1 MMGPVAPSRAERKP
15 KAGPHEGEVAEAH
28 VDAAGLE
35 PAPQRDREQ
44 QEDAQ
49 DAADQEPVRARVEGG
64 ADDAGGPR
72 SRPEDGPHPPLA
84 LGAAEPPPGPLS
96 REPPPREGPPPP
108 PRPQP

>member
-1 MMGPVAPSRAERKP
+1 MMGPVAPTRAERKP

-64 ADDAGGPR
+64 ADDAGGHR
-72 SRPEDGPHPPLA
+72 SGQEDGHHAPVD
-84 LGAAEPPPGPLS
+84 LGAAEPGAGAVAREASPPGGSAPT
-96 REPPPREGPPPP
+96 P
-108 PRPQP
+108 